1 MSQILIAECYH
12 RNMYLYNSYT
22 CGTALLRIILLFI
35 AFLLCPISIHTK
47 WITIFGIMVSLC
59 TILSQVRSKANRVV
73 PADTP
78 TNSME

>member
-22 CGTALLRIILLFI
+22 CGTALVWIILLFI
-35 AFLLCPISIHTK
+35 AFLLCPISTIK
-47 WITIFGIMVSLC
+47 WITMFGMMVSLC